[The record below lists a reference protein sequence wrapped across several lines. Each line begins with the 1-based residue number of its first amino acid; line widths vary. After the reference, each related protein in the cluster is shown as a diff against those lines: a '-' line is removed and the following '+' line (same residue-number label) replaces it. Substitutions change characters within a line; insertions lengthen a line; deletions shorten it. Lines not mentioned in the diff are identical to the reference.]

1 MRASFPTNDA
11 HLSLVPRDP
20 PPFVSPA
27 LFPTIRRKR
36 RDGRGRNGVK
46 QARQGVYTRFIHGV
60 YPINL
65 NAMDGY
71 LGGRKIRKVR
81 EMKVFAGRVIDRDSY
96 IGRLKTEFL
105 CKFVQR
111 TIISSGEQRERFVDP
126 IILSF

>member
-1 MRASFPTNDA
+1 MRASFPNDA

-46 QARQGVYTRFIHGV
+46 QARQRVYTRFIHGV

-105 CKFVQR
+105 CKSVQR
-111 TIISSGEQRERFVDP
+111 TIISSGGQRERFVDP